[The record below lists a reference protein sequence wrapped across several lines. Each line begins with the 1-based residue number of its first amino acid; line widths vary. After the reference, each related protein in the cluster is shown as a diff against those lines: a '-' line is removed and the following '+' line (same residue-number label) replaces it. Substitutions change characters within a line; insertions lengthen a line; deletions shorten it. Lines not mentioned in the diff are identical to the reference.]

1 MVFLAPFRAVMSQK
15 KPAPLTSKDMEL
27 RNKVFKL
34 HPHERPI
41 LLPWNFGSEPQ
52 FETVER

>member
-15 KPAPLTSKDMEL
+15 KPAPLTSKEMEL